1 MCMKAFSIGT
11 LAKAGRTKA
20 AVAAAG
26 RASVACANVARTRV
40 ARASVA
46 RASVA
51 WASVAWAID
60 GLSDAA
66 SCAESQRSLAMPIA
80 GGAAAIEG
88 LTTRGRASRSAGL
101 WSRKRLMPARAF
113 FAALALLPGC
123 STLDSV
129 TNTMLGTGGPQVG
142 QPGYVAGFLG
152 GVVADE
158 PRAVLAG
165 REILSAGGT
174 AADAA
179 VAVGLTLA
187 VTYPSRAGL
196 GGGGACIAYAP
207 DARSPNRGIPEAVLF
222 TPLAPA
228 SPGQNADRPAAM
240 PMLAR
245 GLFLLQ
251 ARYGN
256 QSFEALLTSAEQL
269 ARTGVPVSRALAKDL
284 ALVSGPLLADPGARA
299 VFSRDGVPLTEGQ
312 LLLQPDLGSTLAQI
326 HTAGVGDMYQGTLAH
341 RIAQVSTD
349 IGGPIQFNDLRS
361 ALPKLMPPLIRDF
374 HNDKVAFLPPPADGG
389 LAAEAAF
396 DTLANNANDLAGAM
410 SRAMAV
416 VSRFRAGGITPA
428 AVLAARDLPAAG
440 PGQFPASTSFV
451 TMDRFGDAVACALT
465 MNNLFGTGRVM
476 PGLGFLA
483 AASPA
488 AVPPPL
494 LSAGLVWNDNIKAF
508 RAAAGGS
515 GQAGA
520 PVAVAAALINTLRT
534 ERPMPVPVPDPGR
547 ANVIACGQYLPGENR
562 SCGWAN
568 DPREFGLALGAN

>member
-1 MCMKAFSIGT
+1 MTGKTDRMDGMRRGT
-11 LAKAGRTKA
+11 MTDLPQPP
-20 AVAAAG
+20 
-26 RASVACANVARTRV
+26 AR
-40 ARASVA
+40 
-46 RASVA
+46 
-51 WASVAWAID
+51 
-60 GLSDAA
+60 LSRH
-66 SCAESQRSLAMPIA
+66 QRSLN
-80 GGAAAIEG
+80 
-88 LTTRGRASRSAGL
+88 RATSP
-101 WSRKRLMPARAF
+101 RLIPARAF
-113 FAALALLPGC
+113 LALLTLVSSC
-123 STLDSV
+123 STVSSVTDSV
-129 TNTMLGTGGPQVG
+129 LGKGGPPPG

-196 GGGGACIAYAP
+196 GGGGACIAYSPDPKAP
-207 DARSPNRGIPEAVLF
+207 ARGVPEAVMF

-228 SPGQNADRPAAM
+228 APGANADRPAAV

-256 QSFEALLTSAEQL
+256 QSFEAMASSAEQM
-269 ARTGVPVSRALAKDL
+269 ARSGVPVSRALAKDL

-299 VFSRDGVPLTEGQ
+299 VFSRDGVVLKEGQ
-312 LLLQPDLGSTLAQI
+312 LLQQPDLGSTLAQI
-326 HTAGVGDMYQGTLAH
+326 RTVGVGDMYQGMLAH
-341 RIAQVSTD
+341 QIADVSSK
-349 IGGPIQFNDLRS
+349 IGGPIQFSDLHG
-361 ALPKLMPPLIRDF
+361 ALPKLTAPLVRNF

-396 DTLANNANDLAGAM
+396 NFLAASPNDLSGAQ
-410 SRAMAV
+410 AIALAV
-416 VSRFRAGGITPA
+416 IARYRAGGITPA
-428 AVLAARDLPAAG
+428 AVLASRDLPAAG
-440 PGQFPASTSFV
+440 PTNFPASTSFV
-451 TMDRFGDAVACALT
+451 TMDRSGNAVACALT
-465 MNNLFGTGRVM
+465 LNNLFGTGRIM

-488 AVPPPL
+488 VVPPPL

-508 RAAAGGS
+508 RAAAGAS

-520 PVAVAAALINTLRT
+520 PLAVAVALLNTLKT
-534 ERPMPVPVPDPGR
+534 NRPMPAPVPDPGR
-547 ANVIACGQYLPGENR
+547 ANVIACGGYLPGEN
-562 SCGWAN
+562 STCGWGN